1 MKEIKFRNLYAE
13 EIDIR
18 VGQAIKTD
26 KFEGVTLLLY
36 KNARVDMDLLDEV
49 CKPLG
54 WKREHTRDNA
64 NCIVSI
70 WNEDTK
76 EWVSKE
82 DTGTESNSEAAKGL
96 ASDSFKRCCV
106 NWGIGRSLY
115 TSPKITVACPLKE
128 KKGSYVPA
136 SGIGWYVKEIDY
148 NDKNVISRLVI
159 METKYDKDTQIVFDW
174 SLDKGQ
180 SYIKPKNSPTSH
192 DNSNADH
199 LSENDKKSVKTQDK
213 RSKMQIIK
221 ELIDGTNLTMETVDG
236 WVAKR
241 FKKMDIN
248 ACTEEEFSQLVQGV
262 KKFIGG

>member
-18 VGQAIKTD
+18 VGQAIKSD

-49 CKPLG
+49 CTPLG

-70 WNEDTK
+70 RNETTN

-82 DTGTESNSEAAKGL
+82 DTGTESNTEAEKGL
-96 ASDSFKRCCV
+96 ASSSFKRACT

-115 TSPKITVACPLKE
+115 TSPKIMVACKLNE
-128 KKGSYVPA
+128 KKQPM

-148 NDKNVISRLVI
+148 NDKNIISRLVI

-180 SYIKPKNSPTSH
+180 SYIKPKNSPANP
-192 DNSNADH
+192 DNSKPKNVSTEEQKA
-199 LSENDKKSVKTQDK
+199 VRTQDK
-213 RSKMQIIK
+213 RSKIDVIK
-221 ELIDGTNLTMETVDG
+221 EMIDGTNLTLETVDS
-236 WVAKR
+236 WVMKR
-241 FKKMDIN
+241 FKKIDIN
-248 ACTEEEFSQLVQGV
+248 SCTEEEFEKLKLGV
-262 KKFIGG
+262 LSVIGG

>member
-82 DTGTESNSEAAKGL
+82 DTGTESNTEAEKGKC
-96 ASDSFKRCCV
+96 SDSFKRACV

-115 TSPKITVACPLKE
+115 TSPKIMVACKLDNSG
-128 KKGSYVPA
+128 KKPA
-136 SGIGWYVKEIDY
+136 SGIGWYVKDIDY

-159 METKYDKDTQIVFDW
+159 METKYDKDTQVVFDW
-174 SLDKGQ
+174 SLEKGQ
-180 SYIKPKNSPTSH
+180 SYTNPKNSPTSH
-192 DNSNADH
+192 DNSNADT
-199 LSENDKKSVKTQDK
+199 LSTNDKKSVTTQDR
-213 RSKMQIIK
+213 RSKREIIQ
-221 ELIDGTNLTMETVDG
+221 EMINGTTLTLETVDT

-248 ACTEEEFSQLVQGV
+248 ACMDEEFSQLVQGV